1 MVNSVCDPELKIC
14 SGSRAVYQDLS
25 TCHGWPVKKNIARL
39 ASQMEGNS
47 EHTSGNSF
55 RSLDYFCYP
64 DYVIKGLTDGLIER
78 LT

>member
-1 MVNSVCDPELKIC
+1 
-14 SGSRAVYQDLS
+14 
-25 TCHGWPVKKNIARL
+25 
-39 ASQMEGNS
+39 MEGNS

-78 LT
+78 LTQELADWLSYWLINKRPFCDIAK